1 MGLQNS
7 IPKAGVDGLD
17 KQTYGTDNP
26 AVNAA
31 DGSHKDFNPFNT
43 NLGGTPLKA
52 TKPGDK
58 PYKTDAK
65 ITTKNDAGQPAVET
79 TAQKHAPNGE
89 KPTTASADAS
99 LKDLTA
105 IIKKV
110 DPLGTAQ
117 TMAKMITSMGL
128 ISALMKANAGGG
140 APGSPMAPSQANDV
154 RDAFS
159 GALKICIQRWG
170 YALVMD
176 VFVFLFKN
184 HGIDQV
190 DPVFKDIVKHAFA
203 DIVQHSIVFGES
215 RIPVRPVPP
224 VVYGNIP
231 PPLSSI
237 VGMVPDMYVQ
247 QYYDSSVDP
256 YPGYIQWKSPDNTIT
271 IYTKRTSTQ
280 YPWPDAQT
288 AVIAEAELAIARDLY
303 NFIIPNYATASEQY
317 FFTVPKFNL
326 ILQSHRVEIENAHM
340 EANVGKNSSSNLMSN
355 LGSIL
360 GAIGVAMQ
368 LAQMAQLPLSTLNVG
383 SITSSIGSFSKN
395 MAMVSMMRGNALGA
409 FSLPSALGGL
419 GGIGSLAGAL
429 GSAGIS
435 LPSIAAATGLSS
447 LANGIGGVVSSIA
460 GVSEVTNALQASGIS
475 LADVTQTAAIA
486 VAASNVN
493 GGSVQSISHAQ
504 TQSKLSNKA
513 IVSTALLM
521 TSLGVS

>member
-17 KQTYGTDNP
+17 KQTFGTDNP

-31 DGSHKDFNPFNT
+31 DGSHKDLNPFNT

-58 PYKTDAK
+58 PYKTDSA

-89 KPTTASADAS
+89 KPTTASADPS
-99 LKDLTA
+99 LKDLTT

-140 APGSPMAPSQANDV
+140 GGSISPSQANDV

-159 GALKICIQRWG
+159 GALKIMIQRFG
-170 YALVMD
+170 FTLVMD
-176 VFVFLFKN
+176 VFTFLFRN
-184 HGIDQV
+184 NGINQV
-190 DPVFKDIVKHAFA
+190 DPIFKDIVKHAFA
-203 DIVQHSIVFGES
+203 DIVQHSIVFGETK
-215 RIPVRPVPP
+215 IPVRPVPP
-224 VVYGNIP
+224 VVYGPIP

-237 VGMVPDMYVQ
+237 VSIVPDMYVQ
-247 QYYDSSVDP
+247 QYYESTVDP
-256 YPGYIQWKSPDNTIT
+256 YPGYIQWLSPDGNIT

-288 AVIAEAELAIARDLY
+288 AVLAEAELQIARDLY
-303 NFIIPNYATASEQY
+303 PFIIPTYATAPEEV
-317 FFTVPKFNL
+317 FLTITKFNAVL
-326 ILQSHRVEIENAHM
+326 EKNRVSIQNAHM

-355 LGSIL
+355 IPAIL
-360 GAIGVAMQ
+360 GALGVAVQ
-368 LAQMAQLPLSTLNVG
+368 LAQMVQLPLSTLNVG
-383 SITSSIGSFSKN
+383 SITSTLGSFSKN
-395 MAMVSMMRGNALGA
+395 MAMVSLMRGNALGA
-409 FSLPSALGGL
+409 FSLPSPLGGL
-419 GGIGSLAGAL
+419 GGIGSLAGSL
-429 GSAGIS
+429 GGLGIS

-460 GVSEVTNALQASGIS
+460 GVSSVTSALQASGIS
-475 LADVTQTAAIA
+475 LADVAQTAAIA
-486 VAASNVN
+486 AAASNVT
-493 GGSVQSISHAQ
+493 GGSIQSISHAQ

-521 TSLGVS
+521 TALGVN